1 MPSGFQ
7 SLIPLSGAGLCE
19 AVIIAPHAYSAA
31 PRASVGVETSPASTT
46 SDPVD
51 KTPAMSA
58 WASIGPVS
66 RGSRPTIVRPCSS
79 PNAIP
84 TCKARS
90 GVTSTLPRPRMPDD
104 PKRVTGRDTTRA
116 IESLRERERTTLKEA
131 LYIDARIRERAIRRD
146 RRQEG
151 SDGHGARNG
160 RGRDREGEEERS
172 PAGAG

>member
-58 WASIGPVS
+58 RA
-66 RGSRPTIVRPCSS
+66 
-79 PNAIP
+79 
-84 TCKARS
+84 
-90 GVTSTLPRPRMPDD
+90 GVTSTFPRPRMPDD
-104 PKRVTGRDTTRA
+104 PNRVNGDDTACT
-116 IESLRERERTTLKEA
+116 
-131 LYIDARIRERAIRRD
+131 IDSPSDEPIRIRKEVIK
-146 RRQEG
+146 
-151 SDGHGARNG
+151 
-160 RGRDREGEEERS
+160 
-172 PAGAG
+172 